1 MNIRKL
7 IEKRIRHSSGGV
19 DVVGD
24 VNAVIAAN
32 VDERGSTSQV
42 SSRQRVVQRSGET
55 VVSETQ
61 TTTEGGAE
69 GDAP

>member
-42 SSRQRVVQRSGET
+42 SSRQRVVHKSGKN

-61 TTTEGGAE
+61 TTTEGGGE
-69 GDAP
+69 RDAP